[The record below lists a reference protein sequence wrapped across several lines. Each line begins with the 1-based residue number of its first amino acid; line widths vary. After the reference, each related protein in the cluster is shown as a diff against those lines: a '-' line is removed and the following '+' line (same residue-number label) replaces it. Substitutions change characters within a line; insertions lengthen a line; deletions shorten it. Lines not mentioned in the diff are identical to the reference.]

1 MAGLVACPF
10 CRVMYERSEASTCS
24 VCGMKLVPFERL
36 PPSADALAED
46 VPTFPTLPE
55 DELLPWTFPGRGRGA
70 LLALSILGIALFF
83 APWVVIEI
91 PEDTV
96 RSGFDLARGR
106 AGWLWGG
113 VTGWF
118 ILVPL
123 VITRRTIHKLRGA
136 RPIAVA
142 FSAMTLGEV
151 VMLLSMPPPVRRVP
165 LEMHFAWGI
174 YASGL
179 ASLAC
184 TLVAVFLGGSLPPLP
199 PAVREQSSAGETLH

>member
-10 CRVMYERSEASTCS
+10 CRAMYERTEAQACT
-24 VCGMKLVPFERL
+24 VCGMKLVPFEKL
-36 PPSADALAED
+36 PPSADALAEE
-46 VPTFPTLPE
+46 PPAFPTLPE
-55 DELLPWTFPGRGRGA
+55 DEVLPWTFPGRGRAA
-70 LLALSILGIALFF
+70 LLGLSVLGILLFF

-118 ILVPL
+118 ILIPL
-123 VITRRTIHKLRGA
+123 VLTRRTIHKLRGA
-136 RPIAVA
+136 RPVAVA

-151 VMLLSMPPPVRRVP
+151 AVLLSLPPPARRVP
-165 LEMHFAWGI
+165 LELHFTWGI

-179 ASLAC
+179 VSLAS
-184 TLVAVFLGGSLPPLP
+184 TLVAVWLGGSLPPLP
-199 PAVREQSSAGETLH
+199 PESTESSAGKTLH

>member
-10 CRVMYERSEASTCS
+10 CRVMYERTEAEACT
-24 VCGMKLVPFERL
+24 VCGVKLVPFERL
-36 PPSADALAED
+36 PPSADALAEE
-46 VPTFPTLPE
+46 PPLFPTLPE
-55 DELLPWTFPGRGRGA
+55 DEILPWTFTGRGRGA
-70 LLALSILGIALFF
+70 LIGLSIVGILLFF

-91 PEDTV
+91 PEETI

-113 VTGWF
+113 ATGWF

-123 VITRRTIHKLRGA
+123 VLTRRSIHKLRGA

-151 VMLLSMPPPVRRVP
+151 IVLLTLPPPVRRVP
-165 LEMHFAWGI
+165 LELHFAWGI

-179 ASLAC
+179 VSLAS

-199 PAVREQSSAGETLH
+199 KRVSESSAGETLH

>member
-10 CRVMYERSEASTCS
+10 CRVMYERSEASICS

-36 PPSADALAED
+36 PPSADALAEE
-46 VPTFPTLPE
+46 PPAFATLPE
-55 DELLPWTFPGRGRGA
+55 DEVLPWTFLGRGRGA
-70 LLALSILGIALFF
+70 LLGLSILGVLLFF

-91 PEDTV
+91 PEDVV

-113 VTGWF
+113 VTGFF
-118 ILVPL
+118 ILIPL
-123 VITRRTIHKLRGA
+123 VITRRSIHKLRGA

-151 VMLLSMPPPVRRVP
+151 VVLISMPPPIRRVP
-165 LEMHFAWGI
+165 LELHFAWGI

-179 ASLAC
+179 VSFAS
-184 TLVAVFLGGSLPPLP
+184 TLVAIWLGGAL
-199 PAVREQSSAGETLH
+199 PAVPPTSRESSAGKTLH

>member
-10 CRVMYERSEASTCS
+10 CRTLYERSEAATCS

-36 PPSADALAED
+36 PPSADALAEEP
-46 VPTFPTLPE
+46 PTFPTLPE
-55 DELLPWTFPGRGRGA
+55 DEPLPWNFLGRGRGP
-70 LLALSILGIALFF
+70 LLGLSFLGVLLFF

-91 PEDTV
+91 PDDVV

-113 VTGWF
+113 VTGFF

-123 VITRRTIHKLRGA
+123 VFTRRTIHKLRGA

-151 VMLLSMPPPVRRVP
+151 VMLLALPPPVRRVP
-165 LEMHFAWGI
+165 LELQFTWGI
-174 YASGL
+174 YASGVVSL
-179 ASLAC
+179 AS
-184 TLVAVFLGGSLPPLP
+184 TLVAIWLGGSLPPLP
-199 PAVREQSSAGETLH
+199 AGSGESSAGETLH